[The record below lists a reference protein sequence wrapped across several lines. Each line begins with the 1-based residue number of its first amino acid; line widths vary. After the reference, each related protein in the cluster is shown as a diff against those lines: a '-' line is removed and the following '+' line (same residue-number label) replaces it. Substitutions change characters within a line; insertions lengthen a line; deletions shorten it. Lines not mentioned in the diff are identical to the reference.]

1 MGAAAAVR
9 YSWRRNLAI
18 IWISQFLSMASFS
31 SAYTFMPFYFSSLGV
46 PDDELSMYVALF
58 NVAGNLTFCIFA
70 PIWGMVADVYGRRMM
85 LLRANF
91 GAAVMLPLM
100 ALMNSPEWL
109 ILLRLGIG
117 ALTGTVAAAQTLL
130 ISTTPKEHRS
140 FALGT
145 IASALFGGMMAGQ
158 FLGGDYVM
166 LFGFHS
172 AFLASGGLLFV
183 SGLLVLLGVRENF
196 ERRESMREHLA
207 GIRWRLPRFGLV
219 WYLLIL
225 FVFMGLAREFD
236 NPFLPILVREVMHGA
251 PEAVSWSGRI
261 SGFCSLAGILSGL
274 LLGYLADRMSLIRV
288 ASAVIVIA
296 GAMRIVQSFSSDVI
310 QLLVE
315 RSLMVL
321 AAGGIEPLLQSWLAG
336 VTPEREHG
344 SFFGWAACFK
354 SVGWMLGALSG
365 GFTAS
370 LLGGVRG
377 VFFGSGIM
385 FLLLVPLMLFTS
397 RRLPPPRF
405 RRTGR

>member
-1 MGAAAAVR
+1 
-9 YSWRRNLAI
+9 
-18 IWISQFLSMASFS
+18 
-31 SAYTFMPFYFSSLGV
+31 
-46 PDDELSMYVALF
+46 MYVALF

-70 PIWGMVADVYGRRMM
+70 PIWGMVADVYGRRIM

-100 ALMNSPEWL
+100 ALVNSPEWL

-225 FVFMGLAREFD
+225 FIFMGLAREFD

>member
-1 MGAAAAVR
+1 
-9 YSWRRNLAI
+9 
-18 IWISQFLSMASFS
+18 
-31 SAYTFMPFYFSSLGV
+31 
-46 PDDELSMYVALF
+46 
-58 NVAGNLTFCIFA
+58 
-70 PIWGMVADVYGRRMM
+70 MVADVYGRRMM
-85 LLRANF
+85 LIRANF
-91 GAAVMLPLM
+91 GGALLMPLLAVIT
-100 ALMNSPEWL
+100 SPDL
-109 ILLRLGIG
+109 IIVHRLFLG
-117 ALTGTVAAAQTLL
+117 ALTGTVSAAQTLI

-140 FALGT
+140 FALGA

-158 FLGGDYVM
+158 FLGGGLVQR
-166 LFGFHS
+166 FGFNWTF
-172 AFLASGGLLFV
+172 AGSGVLLFV
-183 SGLLVLLGVRENF
+183 SGMLVLIWGRENF
-196 ERRESMREHLA
+196 TRTETLRERVRS
-207 GIRWRLPRFGLV
+207 IRWRIPRFGV
-219 WYLLIL
+219 IWYLMVL
-225 FVFMGLAREFD
+225 FICLGLAREFD

-296 GAMRIVQSFSSDVI
+296 GMMRIVQSFSSDVI

-365 GFTAS
+365 GCTAS

-405 RRTGR
+405 RRAGR

>member
-100 ALMNSPEWL
+100 ALVNSPEWL

-166 LFGFHS
+166 LFDF
-172 AFLASGGLLFV
+172 
-183 SGLLVLLGVRENF
+183 
-196 ERRESMREHLA
+196 
-207 GIRWRLPRFGLV
+207 IPRF
-219 WYLLIL
+219 
-225 FVFMGLAREFD
+225 
-236 NPFLPILVREVMHGA
+236 LP
-251 PEAVSWSGRI
+251 
-261 SGFCSLAGILSGL
+261 AG
-274 LLGYLADRMSLIRV
+274 DC
-288 ASAVIVIA
+288 
-296 GAMRIVQSFSSDVI
+296 FS
-310 QLLVE
+310 
-315 RSLMVL
+315 
-321 AAGGIEPLLQSWLAG
+321 
-336 VTPEREHG
+336 
-344 SFFGWAACFK
+344 
-354 SVGWMLGALSG
+354 
-365 GFTAS
+365 
-370 LLGGVRG
+370 
-377 VFFGSGIM
+377 
-385 FLLLVPLMLFTS
+385 
-397 RRLPPPRF
+397 
-405 RRTGR
+405 